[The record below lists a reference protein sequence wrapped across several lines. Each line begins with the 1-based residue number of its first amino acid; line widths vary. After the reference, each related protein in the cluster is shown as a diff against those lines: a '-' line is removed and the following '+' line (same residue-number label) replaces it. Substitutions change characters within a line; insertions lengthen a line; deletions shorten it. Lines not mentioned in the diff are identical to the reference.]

1 MPVDPD
7 MIVGC
12 DAATLPTRK
21 NIWLFRQFSQLK
33 LVDLDEEFGAAGTK
47 TDSQI
52 APAIS
57 QAASIKN
64 LLTM

>member
-33 LVDLDEEFGAAGTK
+33 LVDLDEEFGAAGAK
-47 TDSQI
+47 TDSQN
-52 APAIS
+52 ALRLAKLPA
-57 QAASIKN
+57 
-64 LLTM
+64 LRTY

>member
-1 MPVDPD
+1 MPVDLD

-12 DAATLPTRK
+12 DSATVPARK
-21 NIWLFRQFSQLK
+21 NIWLFRQCSQLK
-33 LVDLDEEFGAAGTK
+33 PVDLDEEFGAAGAK
-47 TDSQI
+47 TDSQS